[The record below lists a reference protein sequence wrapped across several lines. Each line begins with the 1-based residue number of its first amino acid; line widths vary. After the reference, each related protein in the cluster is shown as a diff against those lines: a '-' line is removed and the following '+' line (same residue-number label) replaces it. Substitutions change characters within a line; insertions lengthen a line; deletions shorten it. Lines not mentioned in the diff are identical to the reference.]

1 MKISKEDWVFKVDG
15 KTGDLEMLVPKRTEY
30 TFEEQTVLAVSLMRF
45 CQAIGAILDKFL
57 EGKQKVITRVQP

>member
-45 CQAIGAILDKFL
+45 CQAIGAILDSFL
-57 EGKQKVITRVQP
+57 KDQQKVITKVQS